1 MSELSDVDLEILEVF
16 EEEGGA
22 MKPSDVVEYVDS
34 SASYVRQRMP
44 KIALIGRLRKVVNE
58 AGDETGEYALP
69 GADQVRQDDSRYLT
83 EVNSEPT
90 EDDLDL
96 DLQRV
101 PEIEMGAGEDV
112 DTDTINGNLVL
123 PRRYIRSEYGVR
135 PERLVIMRVRG
146 RSMVDTLQPGQKVLA
161 ARQQQGQDLEN
172 DTIYGLRSTLGFSV
186 KRLRF
191 DWENEERVIW
201 ILSDNPEQTDQNHFL
216 TRSEFV
222 EEYDVVAKALEVGHK
237 L

>member
-1 MSELSDVDLEILEVF
+1 MAESLGDQIKRVKS
-16 EEEGGA
+16 EEGLSQPQA
-22 MKPSDVVEYVDS
+22 W
-34 SASYVRQRMP
+34 
-44 KIALIGRLRKVVNE
+44 LRLRFSGIHVGFSTYQKWEQDKSDPEKYTTDGILSALQTEVEQVE
-58 AGDETGEYALP
+58 ADSLQKIPELETGAGDE
-69 GADQVRQDDSRYLT
+69 
-83 EVNSEPT
+83 
-90 EDDLDL
+90 
-96 DLQRV
+96 
-101 PEIEMGAGEDV
+101 V

-191 DWENEERVIW
+191 DWENQERVIW
-201 ILSDNPEQTDQNHFL
+201 ILSDNPKQADQNHFL